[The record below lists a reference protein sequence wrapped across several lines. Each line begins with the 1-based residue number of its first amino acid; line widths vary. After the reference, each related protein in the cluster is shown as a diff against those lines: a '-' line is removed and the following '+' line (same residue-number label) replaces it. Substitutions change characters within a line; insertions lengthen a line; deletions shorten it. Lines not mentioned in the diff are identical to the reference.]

1 MRKTLLSKSFFTTAV
16 LALAVVFSSFQDKE
30 KYTITGHFSELPDG
44 TLMEMIPSGTH
55 KEEKPIATAT
65 VKSGRFTFNGSV
77 DGPRYF
83 FVKIADGG
91 YSGFPLMVENAEIS
105 VTGKAMPNKDG
116 KGRNFS
122 DIKVTGSQSHTEYK
136 EKSSLRDRLTV
147 LYEAYH
153 ERGKAVT
160 DELNAAR
167 NAKDTTL
174 QKKIMASDAWKQFE
188 KEEKEFFDTVSDSIT
203 ALITANKDTWWGP
216 FLMLNNFSYFTPE
229 QKSLFE
235 QFSKKA
241 KESYYGQVVY
251 ADLYPKSYIGQQAPS
266 LAFADVNKQPV
277 SFASI
282 AKGKKYVIVDF
293 WASWCAPCRKAV
305 PALKAFYAENSK
317 DVEIISVSIDK
328 KDTDWTK
335 ADKEENFPWY
345 SFLDRQE
352 LADAYQVKA
361 IPAMFLLDAKGI
373 VVAENVT
380 LDQIREK
387 IK

>member
-1 MRKTLLSKSFFTTAV
+1 MRKTLLSKSFFTAAV
-16 LALAVVFSSFQDKE
+16 LALAVIFSSFQDKG

-44 TLMEMIPSGTH
+44 TVMELVPSGTH
-55 KEEKPIATAT
+55 KEEKPVASAT
-65 VKSGRFTFNGSV
+65 VKSGRFTFTGSV

-91 YSGFPLMVENAEIS
+91 YSGFNLMVENAEIS
-105 VTGKAMPNKDG
+105 VTGKATPAKDG
-116 KGRNFS
+116 KGRSF
-122 DIKVTGSQSHTEYK
+122 TGIQVKGSPSHTAYE
-136 EKSSLRDRLTV
+136 EKSSLRGRLNT

-160 DELNAAR
+160 DELSAAR
-167 NAKDTTL
+167 NAKDTAR
-174 QKKIMASDAWKQFE
+174 QKEIMASDAWKQFE
-188 KEEKEFFDTVSDSIT
+188 KEEHAFFKTVGDSIT

-216 FLMLNNFSYFTPE
+216 FLMLTNFSYFTPE
-229 QKSLFE
+229 QKPLFE
-235 QFSKKA
+235 QFSKEA
-241 KESYYGQVVY
+241 KESYYGQVVH

-266 LAFADVNKQPV
+266 LTFADV

-282 AKGKKYVIVDF
+282 AKGKKYVVVDF
-293 WASWCAPCRKAV
+293 WASWCGPCRKAV

-328 KDTDWTK
+328 KDADWMK
-335 ADKEENFPWY
+335 ADKEENFPWHSY
-345 SFLDRQE
+345 LDRQD